1 MDTFL
6 KDIKYNLRMLRR
18 SPGFTI
24 VAVVAIALGIGATT
38 AIFSVAYAVA
48 LRPLPYK
55 EPDRLVKIW
64 LDMQK
69 HGIPKNWISEP
80 ELLDLKEHAQ
90 SFESIAAYSSGS
102 GSGMNLTG
110 NGNPERVTAAL
121 ASADFFPVLGV
132 QPVIGR
138 GFTQDEDQPGK
149 NRVVVLSHG
158 LWQRRFAS
166 DPGIVNSDISLNGT
180 NYTILG
186 VMPEG
191 FAFPEAVDIWAPLA
205 IDRANI
211 RNRGS
216 HYLEVLGRLRP
227 GVSFEQMQSEMA
239 TIGQTLSEQYPDYYD
254 GGLTFLLIPLQ
265 TEVVGNI
272 KPVIILLAVAV
283 GLVLLIACFNVA
295 NMLLARATVREK
307 EIALRA
313 ALGAGRARL
322 VRQLLTESVLLA
334 IIGGAIGVSL
344 AFVGV
349 RLFAAFGPREIPR
362 INEIGVDSTV
372 LVFSI
377 LIIVLTGILF
387 GLAPALHISKP
398 DLNNALKE
406 GGRGSTG
413 RRHYLRNILVVG
425 EIAFALMLLI
435 TAGLTMRSFQQLLEL
450 DLGFRADK
458 VMTMRLT
465 LPQAK
470 YQDNAKVAGFYRQ
483 LVENVKAAPGI
494 EAAGIISQLP
504 LSGSYSSGTTIVADT
519 AASEK
524 VPRNDMGM
532 PFLEAD
538 RRVVSAGYFTS
549 LGAELIEGRLLDER
563 DDANAAKVVV
573 VDEKFA
579 RTFWPG
585 ASALG
590 KRVVAGGTPQ
600 DVQYAEIVGVVGHIH
615 HYGTNREGQA
625 QAYFPEGREQ
635 IYFPYAQRPAMPRTM
650 FLAVRTPGDPKSA
663 LGSIRSQVQA
673 LDPDLPVYEEKTMG
687 QLISSAVAQ
696 PRLNL
701 ILMAVFAGAALVL
714 AAVGIY
720 GVMSYSVTQRTH
732 EIGIRMALGASSRD
746 VLGMIV
752 RQGMMLSS
760 GGIAL
765 GLVGAFWGTGLLSSL
780 LYGISAT
787 DPMTFIVISAILA
800 GVALTACFIPAQRA
814 TRVDPMIALRHE

>member
-1 MDTFL
+1 
-6 KDIKYNLRMLRR
+6 
-18 SPGFTI
+18 
-24 VAVVAIALGIGATT
+24 
-38 AIFSVAYAVA
+38 
-48 LRPLPYK
+48 
-55 EPDRLVKIW
+55 
-64 LDMQK
+64 
-69 HGIPKNWISEP
+69 
-80 ELLDLKEHAQ
+80 
-90 SFESIAAYSSGS
+90 
-102 GSGMNLTG
+102 MNLTG
-110 NGNPERVTAAL
+110 NGNPERVTAAA
-121 ASADFFPVLGV
+121 ASADLFPVLGI
-132 QPVIGR
+132 QSVIGR
-138 GFTQDEDQPGK
+138 VFTQDEDQPGK
-149 NRVVVLSHG
+149 ERVVVLSHG

-180 NYTILG
+180 NYTVLG

-191 FAFPEAVDIWAPLA
+191 FAFPEAVDLWVPLA
-205 IDRANI
+205 IDRANL

-227 GVSFEQMQSEMA
+227 GVSFEQMQAEMA
-239 TIGQTLSEQYPDYYD
+239 TIGQALYEQYPNNYD

-272 KPVIILLAVAV
+272 KPVIILLVVAV

-313 ALGAGRARL
+313 ALGAGRGRL
-322 VRQLLTESVLLA
+322 IRQLLTESVLLA
-334 IIGGAIGVSL
+334 IIGGAIGVAL
-344 AFVGV
+344 AFAGV
-349 RLFAAFGPREIPR
+349 RILAAFGPREIPR
-362 INEIGVDSTV
+362 IGEIGVDSTV
-372 LVFSI
+372 LAFSI
-377 LIIVLTGILF
+377 LIIVVTGILF

-435 TAGLTMRSFQQLLEL
+435 TAGLTMRSFQQLLEIN
-450 DLGFRADK
+450 LGFRADK

-483 LVENVKAAPGI
+483 LIESLKTAPGV

-504 LSGSYSSGTTIVADT
+504 LSGAYSSGTTVVADT

-524 VPRNDMGM
+524 VPRTSMGM

-579 RTFWPG
+579 RTFWPDG
-585 ASALG
+585 SALG
-590 KRVVAGGTPQ
+590 KRVVASGTSPQ

-650 FLAVRTPGDPKSA
+650 FLAVRTSGDPKSA

-673 LDPDLPVYEEKTMG
+673 LDSDLPVYEEKTMG
-687 QLISSAVAQ
+687 QLISTAVAQ

-701 ILMAVFAGAALVL
+701 ILMAVFAVAALVL

-720 GVMSYSVTQRTH
+720 GVISYSVTQRTH
-732 EIGIRMALGASSRD
+732 EIGIRMALGASSSD
-746 VLGMIV
+746 VLGMII
-752 RQGMMLSS
+752 RQGMALSA

-787 DPMTFIVISAILA
+787 DPVTFIVISAILA

>member
-1 MDTFL
+1 
-6 KDIKYNLRMLRR
+6 
-18 SPGFTI
+18 
-24 VAVVAIALGIGATT
+24 
-38 AIFSVAYAVA
+38 
-48 LRPLPYK
+48 
-55 EPDRLVKIW
+55 
-64 LDMQK
+64 
-69 HGIPKNWISEP
+69 
-80 ELLDLKEHAQ
+80 
-90 SFESIAAYSSGS
+90 
-102 GSGMNLTG
+102 
-110 NGNPERVTAAL
+110 
-121 ASADFFPVLGV
+121 
-132 QPVIGR
+132 
-138 GFTQDEDQPGK
+138 
-149 NRVVVLSHG
+149 
-158 LWQRRFAS
+158 
-166 DPGIVNSDISLNGT
+166 
-180 NYTILG
+180 
-186 VMPEG
+186 
-191 FAFPEAVDIWAPLA
+191 
-205 IDRANI
+205 
-211 RNRGS
+211 
-216 HYLEVLGRLRP
+216 
-227 GVSFEQMQSEMA
+227 
-239 TIGQTLSEQYPDYYD
+239 
-254 GGLTFLLIPLQ
+254 
-265 TEVVGNI
+265 
-272 KPVIILLAVAV
+272 
-283 GLVLLIACFNVA
+283 
-295 NMLLARATVREK
+295 
-307 EIALRA
+307 
-313 ALGAGRARL
+313 
-322 VRQLLTESVLLA
+322 
-334 IIGGAIGVSL
+334 
-344 AFVGV
+344 
-349 RLFAAFGPREIPR
+349 
-362 INEIGVDSTV
+362 
-372 LVFSI
+372 
-377 LIIVLTGILF
+377 
-387 GLAPALHISKP
+387 
-398 DLNNALKE
+398 
-406 GGRGSTG
+406 
-413 RRHYLRNILVVG
+413 
-425 EIAFALMLLI
+425 MLLI